1 MWWSWFARLFVL
13 WGKTWFWHKHKV
25 FASQFF
31 FSCRNSLS
39 SRNEPEIT
47 SNLLAKEVSQC
58 YVISPFDKPSFDT
71 SINPISLASKKY
83 LAKKRLAVDMLA
95 PQQMVPEPG
104 KERRSRQRA
113 VSVLLGLVLLWLA
126 GFCEVSAGHVVREG
140 RDRQHGCQL
149 SPRGLLRVGG
159 LVCLEVNCSV
169 STMSATEAG
178 KRRTA
183 SKGWLKRASK
193 KLGALLSKS
202 DFDYIE
208 LSDAVEEFDLRLAA
222 FDVSQTE
229 FEYYLEEDKL
239 EADTEVSAKFREE
252 SRVNRV
258 KATKKLQELSAD
270 DRDSDHGRAVS
281 RASSVEVNL
290 PKLSLP
296 VFSGNVIEWQT
307 LANKMLI
314 CCIFYIVPK
323 IKFQKLEIQPYKH
336 LTQRWDTYRWCSVD
350 LSCVCGLICWRSKWK
365 NML

>member
-1 MWWSWFARLFVL
+1 M
-13 WGKTWFWHKHKV
+13 
-25 FASQFF
+25 
-31 FSCRNSLS
+31 S

-83 LAKKRLAVDMLA
+83 SARKRLAVDMLA

-126 GFCEVSAGHVVREG
+126 GFCEVSAGHVVRDG

-149 SPRGLLRVGG
+149 SPRGLLRVCG
-159 LVCLEVNCSV
+159 LVCLEVYCSV

-202 DFDYIE
+202 DFDYVE
-208 LSDAVEEFDLRLAA
+208 LSDAVEEFDLGLAA

-270 DRDSDHGRAVS
+270 DRDSDHGGA
-281 RASSVEVNL
+281 AS
-290 PKLSLP
+290 
-296 VFSGNVIEWQT
+296 
-307 LANKMLI
+307 
-314 CCIFYIVPK
+314 
-323 IKFQKLEIQPYKH
+323 
-336 LTQRWDTYRWCSVD
+336 
-350 LSCVCGLICWRSKWK
+350 
-365 NML
+365 